1 MTYKGALPMLPLYK
15 KYGRTVFD
23 IALLVLTVY
32 FIMYGFSRLYQLAAP
47 VFLSFIV
54 YWMIEPLARFLHRK
68 GLPKTLG
75 AAVSVLLFLAVIVA
89 AFFGL
94 GLIIV
99 SQISNLQDN
108 FPYYIELIQHEFT
121 NLVYFIQDKSDA
133 LPNGITDKVNDYFAT
148 LTGFLSK
155 WVTSGAQFV
164 IGFLSSFSS
173 FITNFG
179 IAIILAFFLSIEIES
194 WRKFARAKTPKT
206 LKLALEFMRNHVF
219 KTIRSYLKAQ
229 MIMMLITFV
238 LIYAGLLILGTANA
252 FTIAAICAVFDL
264 VPLLG
269 VPVIFIPWIVYLFI
283 VGNSSLA
290 IGLIVVLAVTMLTR
304 QLLEPKISGN
314 SIGVSS
320 AYLMLSFM
328 LISLSVFGLAG
339 VVLSPVLLILLKEL
353 LQQGYLQQWIHLPK
367 DEFESSPLVMDT
379 PGSTTP
385 DTNVE
390 PSVQEPASPGNH
402 EDSAK

>member
-1 MTYKGALPMLPLYK
+1 MLPLYK

-75 AAVSVLLFLAVIVA
+75 AAISVLLFLAVIVA

-108 FPYYIELIQHEFT
+108 FPYYIEMVQREFT

-133 LPNGITDKVNDYFAT
+133 LPDRITEKVSDYFAT

-155 WVTSGAQFV
+155 WVTSGAQIV

-290 IGLIVVLAVTMLTR
+290 IGLIVILAVTMLTR

-379 PGSTTP
+379 PGSTTSGM
-385 DTNVE
+385 NAE
-390 PSVQEPASPGNH
+390 PSVQEPAPPGNH

>member
-1 MTYKGALPMLPLYK
+1 MLPLYK

>member
-1 MTYKGALPMLPLYK
+1 MLPLYK

-32 FIMYGFSRLYQLAAP
+32 FIMYGFSRLYQIAAP

-54 YWMIEPLARFLHRK
+54 YWMIEPLARFLHRR

-75 AAVSVLLFLAVIVA
+75 AAVSVLLFLGVIVA
-89 AFFGL
+89 VFFGL
-94 GLIIV
+94 GLIII

-108 FPYYIELIQHEFT
+108 FPYYIEMVQQQFT
-121 NLVYFIQDKSDA
+121 NLVHFAQDKSDA
-133 LPNGITDKVNDYFAT
+133 LPVTVMDKVNEYFAT
-148 LTGFLSK
+148 LTGFIST
-155 WVTSGAQFV
+155 WVTSGAQYL

-206 LKLALEFMRNHVF
+206 LKLAIEFMRNHVF

-238 LIYAGLLILGTANA
+238 LIYAGLLILGTSNA

-269 VPVIFIPWIVYLFI
+269 VPVVFIPWIVYLFI
-283 VGNSSLA
+283 VGNSTLA
-290 IGLIVVLAVTMLTR
+290 IGLVVLLAVTMLTR

-328 LISLSVFGLAG
+328 LISLSIFGLAG

-367 DEFESSPLVMDT
+367 DEFDSSPLVMDT
-379 PGSTTP
+379 PAAGAASQSTG
-385 DTNVE
+385 DVE
-390 PSVQEPASPGNH
+390 RHSNASAQASQPADDG
-402 EDSAK
+402 DASAK

>member
-1 MTYKGALPMLPLYK
+1 MLPLYK

-32 FIMYGFSRLYQLAAP
+32 FIMYGFSRLYQIAAP

-54 YWMIEPLARFLHRK
+54 YWMIEPLARFIHRR

-75 AAVSVLLFLAVIVA
+75 AAISVLLFLGVIVA
-89 AFFGL
+89 LFFGL
-94 GLIIV
+94 GLIII
-99 SQISNLQDN
+99 SQVSNLQEN
-108 FPYYIELIQHEFT
+108 FPSYIEMVQQQFT
-121 NLVYFIQDKSDA
+121 NLVHFAQDKSDA
-133 LPNGITDKVNDYFAT
+133 LPVTIMDKVNEYFAT
-148 LTGFLSK
+148 LTGFIST
-155 WVTSGAQFV
+155 WVTSGAHYL

-206 LKLALEFMRNHVF
+206 LKLAIEFMRNHVF

-238 LIYAGLLILGTANA
+238 LIYAGLLILGTSNA
-252 FTIAAICAVFDL
+252 FTIAAICAIFDL

-269 VPVIFIPWIVYLFI
+269 VPVVFIPWIVYLFI
-283 VGNSSLA
+283 VGNSTLA
-290 IGLIVVLAVTMLTR
+290 IGLIVLLAVTMLTR

-328 LISLSVFGLAG
+328 LISLSIFGLAG

-367 DEFESSPLVMDT
+367 DEFDSSPLVMDT
-379 PGSTTP
+379 PATGATNHPTEDAERYNTP
-385 DTNVE
+385 
-390 PSVQEPASPGNH
+390 SAQASQPG
-402 EDSAK
+402 DDGDDPSAK

>member
-1 MTYKGALPMLPLYK
+1 MLPLYR

-32 FIMYGFSRLYQLAAP
+32 LVMYGFSRLYQLAAP

-54 YWMIEPLARFLHRK
+54 YWMIEPLARFLHRR

-75 AAVSVLLFLAVIVA
+75 AAISVLLFLALIVA
-89 AFFGL
+89 AFFGV
-94 GLIIV
+94 GLIII

-108 FPYYIELIQHEFT
+108 FPRYVELLQSEFT
-121 NLVYFIQDKSDA
+121 NLAYFLQDKWNA
-133 LPNGITDKVNDYFAT
+133 LPPGIIEKINDYFAT
-148 LTGFLSK
+148 LTGFLSN
-155 WVTSGAQFV
+155 WVTSGAQFI

-206 LKLALEFMRNHVF
+206 LKLAMAFMRNHVF

-238 LIYAGLLILGTANA
+238 LIYVGLLILGTNNA
-252 FTIAAICAVFDL
+252 FTIAAVCAVFDL

-283 VGNSSLA
+283 IGNSSLA
-290 IGLIVVLAVTMLTR
+290 IGLVVVLVITMLTR

-328 LISLSVFGLAG
+328 LISLSIFGLAG

-353 LQQGYLQQWIHLPK
+353 LQQGYLQRWIHLPK
-367 DEFESSPLVMDT
+367 DEFDSSPLVMDT
-379 PGSTTP
+379 PVGEAAGVNTESST
-385 DTNVE
+385 E
-390 PSVQEPASPGNH
+390 ASTQTADQ

>member
-1 MTYKGALPMLPLYK
+1 MLPLYK

-54 YWMIEPLARFLHRK
+54 YWMIEPLARFLHRR

-75 AAVSVLLFLAVIVA
+75 AAISVLLFLALIVA
-89 AFFGL
+89 AFFGV

-108 FPYYIELIQHEFT
+108 FPRYVQLLQSEFT
-121 NLVYFIQDKSDA
+121 SLVYFLQDKWNA
-133 LPNGITDKVNDYFAT
+133 LPPGIIEKVNDYFAT
-148 LTGFLSK
+148 LTGFLST
-155 WVTSGAQFV
+155 WVTSGAQLI

-206 LKLALEFMRNHVF
+206 LKLALAFMRNHVF

-238 LIYAGLLILGTANA
+238 LIYVGLLILGTNNA

-290 IGLIVVLAVTMLTR
+290 IGLIVVLVITMLTR

-328 LISLSVFGLAG
+328 LISLSIFGLAG

-353 LQQGYLQQWIHLPK
+353 LQQGYLQRWIHLPK
-367 DEFESSPLVMDT
+367 DEFDSSPLVMDS
-379 PGSTTP
+379 PVNEAAGVTT
-385 DTNVE
+385 E
-390 PSVQEPASPGNH
+390 APAAAPNKTKDH
-402 EDSAK
+402 EDPAK

>member
-75 AAVSVLLFLAVIVA
+75 AAISVLLFLAVIVA

-108 FPYYIELIQHEFT
+108 FPYYIEMIQREFT

-133 LPNGITDKVNDYFAT
+133 LPDGITDKVNDYFAT

-206 LKLALEFMRNHVF
+206 LKLAIDFMRNHVF

-290 IGLIVVLAVTMLTR
+290 IGLIIVLAVTMLTR

-379 PGSTTP
+379 PGSTAP
-385 DTNVE
+385 GMNDE
-390 PSVQEPASPGNH
+390 PPVQEPAPPGNH

>member
-1 MTYKGALPMLPLYK
+1 MLPLYK

-32 FIMYGFSRLYQLAAP
+32 FIMYGFSRLYQIAAP

-54 YWMIEPLARFLHRK
+54 FWMIEPLARFLHRR

-75 AAVSVLLFLAVIVA
+75 AAISVLLFLGVIVA
-89 AFFGL
+89 LFFGL
-94 GLIIV
+94 GLIII

-108 FPYYIELIQHEFT
+108 FPSYIEMVQQQFT
-121 NLVYFIQDKSDA
+121 NLVHFAQDKSDA
-133 LPNGITDKVNDYFAT
+133 LPVSIMDKVNEYFAT
-148 LTGFLSK
+148 LTGFIST
-155 WVTSGAQFV
+155 WVTSGAQYL

-206 LKLALEFMRNHVF
+206 LKLAIEFMRNHVF

-238 LIYAGLLILGTANA
+238 LIYAGLLILGTSNA

-269 VPVIFIPWIVYLFI
+269 VPVVFIPWIVYLFI
-283 VGNSSLA
+283 VGNTTLA
-290 IGLIVVLAVTMLTR
+290 IGLVVLLAVTMLTR

-328 LISLSVFGLAG
+328 LISLSIFGLAG

-367 DEFESSPLVMDT
+367 DEFDSSPLVMDT
-379 PGSTTP
+379 PAAAGTASHHSEDAELHGTP
-385 DTNVE
+385 
-390 PSVQEPASPGNH
+390 SAQASQPADDGDP
-402 EDSAK
+402 SAK

>member
-1 MTYKGALPMLPLYK
+1 MLPLYK

-75 AAVSVLLFLAVIVA
+75 AAISVLLFLATIVA

-108 FPYYIELIQHEFT
+108 FPYYIEMVQREFT

-133 LPNGITDKVNDYFAT
+133 LPDGITDKVNDYFAT

-155 WVTSGAQFV
+155 WVTSGAQIV

-238 LIYAGLLILGTANA
+238 LIYAGLLILGTSNS

-283 VGNSSLA
+283 VGNSTLA

-379 PGSTTP
+379 PVSTTSRRNAEAP
-385 DTNVE
+385 
-390 PSVQEPASPGNH
+390 VQEAVPDENH

>member
-1 MTYKGALPMLPLYK
+1 MLPLYK

-32 FIMYGFSRLYQLAAP
+32 FIMYGFSRLYQIAAP

-54 YWMIEPLARFLHRK
+54 YWMIEPLARFLHRR

-75 AAVSVLLFLAVIVA
+75 AAVSVLLFLGVIVA
-89 AFFGL
+89 LFFGL
-94 GLIIV
+94 GLIII

-108 FPYYIELIQHEFT
+108 FPYYIEMVQQQFT
-121 NLVYFIQDKSDA
+121 NLVHFAQDKSDA
-133 LPNGITDKVNDYFAT
+133 LPVTVMDKVNEYFAT
-148 LTGFLSK
+148 LTGFIST
-155 WVTSGAQFV
+155 WVTSGAQYL

-206 LKLALEFMRNHVF
+206 LKLAIEFMRNHVF

-238 LIYAGLLILGTANA
+238 LIYAGLLILGTSNA

-269 VPVIFIPWIVYLFI
+269 VPVVFVPWIVYLFI
-283 VGNSSLA
+283 VGNSTLA
-290 IGLIVVLAVTMLTR
+290 IGLIVILAVTMLTR

-328 LISLSVFGLAG
+328 LISLSIFGLAG

-367 DEFESSPLVMDT
+367 DEFDSSPLVMDT
-379 PGSTTP
+379 PVAGAAVHPTE
-385 DTNVE
+385 DVE
-390 PSVQEPASPGNH
+390 RHSNASAQASQPADGGDP
-402 EDSAK
+402 SAK

>member
-1 MTYKGALPMLPLYK
+1 MLPLYK

-32 FIMYGFSRLYQLAAP
+32 FIMYGFSRLYQIAAP

-54 YWMIEPLARFLHRK
+54 YWMIEPLARFLHRR

-75 AAVSVLLFLAVIVA
+75 AAISVLLFLGVIVA
-89 AFFGL
+89 LFFGL
-94 GLIIV
+94 GLIII

-108 FPYYIELIQHEFT
+108 FPSYIEMVQQQFT
-121 NLVYFIQDKSDA
+121 NLVHFAQDKSDA
-133 LPNGITDKVNDYFAT
+133 LPVSIMDKVNEYFAT
-148 LTGFLSK
+148 LTGFIST
-155 WVTSGAQFV
+155 WVTSGAQYL

-206 LKLALEFMRNHVF
+206 LKLAIEFMRNHVF

-238 LIYAGLLILGTANA
+238 LIYAGLLILGTSNA

-269 VPVIFIPWIVYLFI
+269 VPVVFIPWIVYLFI
-283 VGNSSLA
+283 VGNTTLA
-290 IGLIVVLAVTMLTR
+290 IGLVVLLAVTMLTR

-328 LISLSVFGLAG
+328 LISLSIFGLAG

-367 DEFESSPLVMDT
+367 DEFDSSPLVMDT
-379 PGSTTP
+379 PVAAGAAGHRSEEPEHHGTP
-385 DTNVE
+385 
-390 PSVQEPASPGNH
+390 SAQASQPADDGDP
-402 EDSAK
+402 SAK

>member
-1 MTYKGALPMLPLYK
+1 MLPLYK

-23 IALLVLTVY
+23 IALLLLTVY
-32 FIMYGFSRLYQLAAP
+32 VIMFAFSKLYHIAAP

-54 YWMIEPLARFLHRK
+54 FWMIEPLAKFLHRK

-75 AAVSVLLFLAVIVA
+75 TAISVLLFLGLIVA
-89 AFFGL
+89 GFFGA
-94 GLIIV
+94 GFFII
-99 SQISNLQDN
+99 SQISDLQLN
-108 FPYYIELIQHEFT
+108 FPVYIEMIQREFT
-121 NLVYFIQDKSDA
+121 NLVVFIQDKSNA
-133 LPNGITDKVNDYFAT
+133 LPDGMLEKVNEYFAT
-148 LTGFLSK
+148 LSGILSK
-155 WVTSGAQFV
+155 WVTGGAQFI
-164 IGFLSSFSS
+164 IGFLSSFST

-206 LKLALEFMRNHVF
+206 LKTANAFMRTHVF
-219 KTIRSYLKAQ
+219 KTIRSYMKAQ
-229 MIMMLITFV
+229 LIMMLITFV
-238 LIYAGLLILGTANA
+238 LIYAGLLILGTSNA
-252 FTIAAICAVFDL
+252 FTIAAVCAIFDL

-283 VGNSSLA
+283 VGNSTLA
-290 IGLIVVLAVTMLTR
+290 IGLIVILAVTMLTR

-328 LISLSVFGLAG
+328 LISLSIFGLAG

-353 LQQGYLQQWIHLPK
+353 LQQGYLQKWIHLPN

-379 PGSTTP
+379 PIS
-385 DTNVE
+385 
-390 PSVQEPASPGNH
+390 
-402 EDSAK
+402 DSAHDEAAK

>member
-1 MTYKGALPMLPLYK
+1 MLPLYK

-23 IALLVLTVY
+23 IALLILTVY
-32 FIMYGFSRLYQLAAP
+32 VIMYSFSQLYQVAAP

-54 YWMIEPLARFLHRK
+54 YWMIEPLAKFSHRK

-75 AAVSVLLFLAVIVA
+75 AAISVLLFLALIVA
-89 AFFGL
+89 AFFGV
-94 GLIIV
+94 GLIII

-108 FPYYIELIQHEFT
+108 FPVYIEMIQREFT
-121 NLVYFIQDKSDA
+121 NLVLFIQDKSDA
-133 LPNGITDKVNDYFAT
+133 LPDGIMEKVNEYFAT

-164 IGFLSSFSS
+164 VGFLSSFSS

-206 LKLALEFMRNHVF
+206 LKLAVEFMRNHVF

-238 LIYAGLLILGTANA
+238 LIYAGLLILGTSNA

-269 VPVIFIPWIVYLFI
+269 VPVVFIPWIVYLFI
-283 VGNSSLA
+283 IGNSSLA
-290 IGLIVVLAVTMLTR
+290 IGLIVILVVTMLTR

-328 LISLSVFGLAG
+328 LISLSIFGLAG

-353 LQQGYLQQWIHLPK
+353 LQQGYLQKWIHLPK
-367 DEFESSPLVMDT
+367 DEFESSPLVMDPPVNT
-379 PGSTTP
+379 ASAHSAESTVQPPVPGK
-385 DTNVE
+385 
-390 PSVQEPASPGNH
+390 NH

>member
-1 MTYKGALPMLPLYK
+1 MLPLYK

-75 AAVSVLLFLAVIVA
+75 AAISVLLFLAVIVA

-108 FPYYIELIQHEFT
+108 FPYYIEMVQREFT

-133 LPNGITDKVNDYFAT
+133 LPDGIIEKVSDYFAT

-155 WVTSGAQFV
+155 WVTSGAQIV

-379 PGSTTP
+379 PGSTTSGMN
-385 DTNVE
+385 TE
-390 PSVQEPASPGNH
+390 PLVQEPAPPGNH

>member
-1 MTYKGALPMLPLYK
+1 MLPLYK

-390 PSVQEPASPGNH
+390 PSVQEPASPSNH

>member
-1 MTYKGALPMLPLYK
+1 MLPLYK

-54 YWMIEPLARFLHRK
+54 YWMIEPLARFLHRR

-75 AAVSVLLFLAVIVA
+75 AAISVLLFLALIVA
-89 AFFGL
+89 AFFGV
-94 GLIIV
+94 GLIII

-108 FPYYIELIQHEFT
+108 FPRYVELLQSEFT
-121 NLVYFIQDKSDA
+121 NLAYFLQDKWNA
-133 LPNGITDKVNDYFAT
+133 LPPGIIEKINDYFAT
-148 LTGFLSK
+148 LTGFLSG
-155 WVTSGAQFV
+155 WVTNGAQFI

-206 LKLALEFMRNHVF
+206 LKTAMAFMRNHVF

-238 LIYAGLLILGTANA
+238 LIYVGLLILGTNNA
-252 FTIAAICAVFDL
+252 FTIAAVCAVFDL

-290 IGLIVVLAVTMLTR
+290 IGLIVVLVITMLTR

-328 LISLSVFGLAG
+328 LISLSIFGLAG

-353 LQQGYLQQWIHLPK
+353 LQQGYLQRWIHLPK
-367 DEFESSPLVMDT
+367 DEFDSSPLVMDT
-379 PGSTTP
+379 PADVAAGVNTESP
-385 DTNVE
+385 AEARVQATN
-390 PSVQEPASPGNH
+390 H
-402 EDSAK
+402 DDSAK

>member
-1 MTYKGALPMLPLYK
+1 MLPLYK

-75 AAVSVLLFLAVIVA
+75 AAISVLLFLGVIVA

-108 FPYYIELIQHEFT
+108 FPYYIEMIQREFT

-133 LPNGITDKVNDYFAT
+133 LPDGITEKVNDYFAT

-155 WVTSGAQFV
+155 WVTSGAQIV

-252 FTIAAICAVFDL
+252 FTIAAICTVFDL

-367 DEFESSPLVMDT
+367 DEFESSPFVMDT
-379 PGSTTP
+379 PGGAAP
-385 DTNVE
+385 GMNAE
-390 PSVQEPASPGNH
+390 PSVQEPAPHGNH

>member
-1 MTYKGALPMLPLYK
+1 MLPLYR

-75 AAVSVLLFLAVIVA
+75 AAISVLLFLATIVA

-108 FPYYIELIQHEFT
+108 FPYYIEMVQREFT
-121 NLVYFIQDKSDA
+121 NFVYFIQDKSDA
-133 LPNGITDKVNDYFAT
+133 LPDGITDKVSDYFAT

-155 WVTSGAQFV
+155 WVTSGAQMV

-238 LIYAGLLILGTANA
+238 LIYAGLLILGTSNS

-379 PGSTTP
+379 PVSAAPGRAAEAP
-385 DTNVE
+385 
-390 PSVQEPASPGNH
+390 VQEAVPAENH

>member
-1 MTYKGALPMLPLYK
+1 MLPLYK

-75 AAVSVLLFLAVIVA
+75 AAISVLLFLAVIVA

-108 FPYYIELIQHEFT
+108 FPYYIEMIQREFT

-133 LPNGITDKVNDYFAT
+133 LPDGITDKVNDYFAT

-206 LKLALEFMRNHVF
+206 LKLAIDFMRNHVF

-283 VGNSSLA
+283 VGNSNLA

-379 PGSTTP
+379 PGSTTSGMN
-385 DTNVE
+385 DE
-390 PSVQEPASPGNH
+390 PSVQEPAPPGNY

>member
-75 AAVSVLLFLAVIVA
+75 AAISVLLFLAVIVA

-108 FPYYIELIQHEFT
+108 FPYYIEMIQREFT

-133 LPNGITDKVNDYFAT
+133 LPDGITDKVNDYFAT

-206 LKLALEFMRNHVF
+206 LKLAIDFMRNHVF

-290 IGLIVVLAVTMLTR
+290 IGLIIVLAVTMLTR

-379 PGSTTP
+379 PGSTAP
-385 DTNVE
+385 GMNDE
-390 PSVQEPASPGNH
+390 PPVQEPVPPGNH

>member
-1 MTYKGALPMLPLYK
+1 MLPLYK

-75 AAVSVLLFLAVIVA
+75 AAISVLLFLGVIVA

-108 FPYYIELIQHEFT
+108 FPYYIEMVQREFT

-133 LPNGITDKVNDYFAT
+133 LPDGITEKVNDYFAT

-155 WVTSGAQFV
+155 WVTSGAQIV

-379 PGSTTP
+379 PGGAAP
-385 DTNVE
+385 GMNAE
-390 PSVQEPASPGNH
+390 PSVQEPAPHGNH

>member
-1 MTYKGALPMLPLYK
+1 MLPLYK

-75 AAVSVLLFLAVIVA
+75 AAISVLLFLAVIVA

-108 FPYYIELIQHEFT
+108 FPYYIEMIQREFT

-133 LPNGITDKVNDYFAT
+133 LPDGITEKVNDYFAT

-155 WVTSGAQFV
+155 WVTSGAQIV

-290 IGLIVVLAVTMLTR
+290 IGLIIVLAVTMLTR

-379 PGSTTP
+379 PVGSAPGRNT
-385 DTNVE
+385 E
-390 PSVQEPASPGNH
+390 PSVQESAPPGVH
-402 EDSAK
+402 DDSAK

>member
-1 MTYKGALPMLPLYK
+1 MLPLYK

-75 AAVSVLLFLAVIVA
+75 AAISVLLFLAVIVA

-108 FPYYIELIQHEFT
+108 FPYYIEMVQREFT

-133 LPNGITDKVNDYFAT
+133 LPDGITEKVSDYFAT

-155 WVTSGAQFV
+155 WVTSGAQIV

-252 FTIAAICAVFDL
+252 FTIAVICAVFDL

-379 PGSTTP
+379 PGGTAPGMNTE
-385 DTNVE
+385 T
-390 PSVQEPASPGNH
+390 SVQEPAPPGNH

>member
-1 MTYKGALPMLPLYK
+1 MLPLYR

-32 FIMYGFSRLYQLAAP
+32 LVMYGFSRLYQLAAP

-54 YWMIEPLARFLHRK
+54 YWMIEPLARFLHRR

-75 AAVSVLLFLAVIVA
+75 AAISVLLFLALIVA
-89 AFFGL
+89 AFFGV
-94 GLIIV
+94 GLIII

-108 FPYYIELIQHEFT
+108 FPRYVELLQSEFT
-121 NLVYFIQDKSDA
+121 NLAYFLQDKWNA
-133 LPNGITDKVNDYFAT
+133 LPPGIIEKINDYFAT
-148 LTGFLSK
+148 LTGFLSS
-155 WVTSGAQFV
+155 WVTSGAQFI

-206 LKLALEFMRNHVF
+206 LKLAMAFMRNHVF

-238 LIYAGLLILGTANA
+238 LIYVGLLILGTNNA
-252 FTIAAICAVFDL
+252 FTIAAVCAVFDL

-283 VGNSSLA
+283 IGNSSLA
-290 IGLIVVLAVTMLTR
+290 IGLVVVLVITMLTR

-328 LISLSVFGLAG
+328 LISLSIFGLAG

-353 LQQGYLQQWIHLPK
+353 LQQGYLQRWIHLPK
-367 DEFESSPLVMDT
+367 DEFDSSPLVMDT
-379 PGSTTP
+379 PVGEAP
-385 DTNVE
+385 DMNTE
-390 PSVQEPASPGNH
+390 ASAEASVQTEDQ

>member
-1 MTYKGALPMLPLYK
+1 MLPLYK

-54 YWMIEPLARFLHRK
+54 YWMIEPLARFLHRR

-75 AAVSVLLFLAVIVA
+75 AAISVLLFLALIVA
-89 AFFGL
+89 AFFGV

-108 FPYYIELIQHEFT
+108 FPRYVQLLQSEFT
-121 NLVYFIQDKSDA
+121 SLVYFLQDKWNA
-133 LPNGITDKVNDYFAT
+133 LPPGIIEKVNDYFAT
-148 LTGFLSK
+148 LTGFLST
-155 WVTSGAQFV
+155 WVTSGAQLI

-206 LKLALEFMRNHVF
+206 LKLALAFMRNHVF

-238 LIYAGLLILGTANA
+238 LIYVGLLILGTNNA

-290 IGLIVVLAVTMLTR
+290 IGLIVVLVITMLTR

-328 LISLSVFGLAG
+328 LISLSIFGIAG

-353 LQQGYLQQWIHLPK
+353 LQQGYLQRWIHLPK
-367 DEFESSPLVMDT
+367 DEFDSSPLVMD
-379 PGSTTP
+379 PPAGS
-385 DTNVE
+385 
-390 PSVQEPASPGNH
+390 ASDANADAPVDAPIQSNRH